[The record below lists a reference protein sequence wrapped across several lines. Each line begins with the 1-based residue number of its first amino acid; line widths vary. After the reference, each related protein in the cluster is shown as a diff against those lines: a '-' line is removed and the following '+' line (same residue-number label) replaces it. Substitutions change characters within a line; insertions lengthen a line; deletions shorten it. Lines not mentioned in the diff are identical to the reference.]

1 MKLTTDTV
9 SALIRPAGKTDHIEW
24 DDSLPG
30 FGVRLRGKTKRWI
43 VQYRVGLQQRR
54 ESLGDI
60 RKVKLEDAR
69 KIARQRFAQVELG
82 VDPAAERAQTRVAAT
97 AAKFTLAIVAA
108 RYLAAKADILRPNT
122 YRAAKL
128 HFAVHWQP
136 LGNRPLNGIKRA
148 DVAARLQ
155 EIVLAHGR
163 TAAARARG
171 NLSALFGWAMR
182 EGLCEAN
189 PVLVTNDP
197 AEGIE
202 ARDRVLTDRELAG
215 IWSASRDDD
224 FGRIVKLLIL
234 TGCRREE
241 IGALKWTEID
251 FDTGVMTIP
260 GERTKNRKALAL
272 TLPTLAIDILQ
283 SAPRR
288 NGREYVFG
296 SRGGTFGA
304 WSYATIALHSRITAA
319 EGKEIPHWTLHDL
332 RRTTRTGMGKLGVQ
346 PHIAELVINHVK
358 GGVQA
363 IYDRHKY
370 EREIKAALA
379 LWAEHVTAVVA
390 GRESKVVPLR
400 A

>member
-1 MKLTTDTV
+1 M
-9 SALIRPAGKTDHIEW
+9 PAGKKDHIVW

-30 FGVRLRGKTKRWI
+30 FGVRLRDNSRRWI
-43 VQYRVGLQQRR
+43 VQYRVGRQQRR

-60 RKVKLEDAR
+60 RRVKLDDAR

-82 VDPAAERAQTRVAAT
+82 VDPAAERAQARIAASAT
-97 AAKFTLAIVAA
+97 TLTLAIVAE

-128 HFAVHWQP
+128 HFAVHWKA
-136 LGNRPLNGIKRA
+136 LADRPLDGIKRV

-155 EIVLAHGR
+155 EIVKEHGR

-171 NLSALFGWAMR
+171 NLSALFGWAMK
-182 EGLCEAN
+182 EGLCENN

-202 ARDRVLTDRELAG
+202 ARDRVLTDHELALV
-215 IWSASRDDD
+215 WKNSRDDD

-241 IGALKWTEID
+241 IGALKWDEID
-251 FDTGVMTIP
+251 FETGIMTIP
-260 GERTKNRKALAL
+260 GERTKNHKALAL
-272 TLPTLAIDILQ
+272 TLPAIAIEILR
-283 SAPRR
+283 SVPHRAD
-288 NGREYVFG
+288 REYVFG
-296 SRGGTFGA
+296 SRGGAFGA
-304 WSYATIALHSRITAA
+304 WSYATIALHSRITATQ
-319 EGKEIPHWTLHDL
+319 GSPIPHWTLHDL

-346 PHIAELVINHVK
+346 PHIAEMVINHVK

-379 LWAEHVTAVVA
+379 LWAEHVMAVVESRA
-390 GRESKVVPLR
+390 SKVVSLH